1 MEMKVVLKFDA
12 SDSFLACVE
21 KFAEAAREMAHSGVI
36 ESLPEKGRGIARA
49 IVTEDSVRV
58 DRKEKVFPPVEEPA
72 EPAKPAEAEA
82 EAEAEAPA
90 ASEAPAEPAAPAEVK
105 APTVADVRAAMDRC
119 RKRIE
124 GENYATD
131 TKSEGYQKYHKAL
144 TAEFKRISALLG
156 SDKPSG
162 LAEDQRRSFIEEAN
176 LLDIMEDGSIGKPV
190 PF

>member
-1 MEMKVVLKFDA
+1 MELKVTLRFDA
-12 SDSFLACVE
+12 SDSFLACVD
-21 KFAEAAREMAHSGVI
+21 KFREAAVQMAHSGII
-36 ESLPEKGRGIARA
+36 ETLPTKERGIARA

-72 EPAKPAEAEA
+72 KPAAPAEAAVPTEKA
-82 EAEAEAPA
+82 
-90 ASEAPAEPAAPAEVK
+90 APAEPAEVK

-162 LAEDQRRSFIEEAN
+162 LAEDQRRSFIDEAN
-176 LLDIMEDGSIGKPV
+176 LLDIMEDGSIGKPI

>member
-72 EPAKPAEAEA
+72 KPAAPAEAAVPTEK
-82 EAEAEAPA
+82 A
-90 ASEAPAEPAAPAEVK
+90 APAAPAEVK

-162 LAEDQRRSFIEEAN
+162 LAEDQRRSFIDEAN
-176 LLDIMEDGSIGKPV
+176 LLDIMEDGSIGKPI

>member
-72 EPAKPAEAEA
+72 KPAAPAEAVVEA
-82 EAEAEAPA
+82 A
-90 ASEAPAEPAAPAEVK
+90 APAEPAAPAEAKV
-105 APTVADVRAAMDRC
+105 PTVAEVRAAMDRC

-162 LAEDQRRSFIEEAN
+162 LAEDQRWSFINEVN

>member
-72 EPAKPAEAEA
+72 KPAAPAEAAVPTEKA
-82 EAEAEAPA
+82 
-90 ASEAPAEPAAPAEVK
+90 APAEPAEVK

-162 LAEDQRRSFIEEAN
+162 LAEDQRRSFIDEAN

>member
-1 MEMKVVLKFDA
+1 MELKVTLRFDA
-12 SDSFLACVE
+12 SDSFLACVD
-21 KFAEAAREMAHSGVI
+21 KFREAAVQMVNSGII
-36 ESLPEKGRGIARA
+36 ETLPAKERGIARA

-72 EPAKPAEAEA
+72 KPAAPAEAAVPTEKA
-82 EAEAEAPA
+82 
-90 ASEAPAEPAAPAEVK
+90 APAEPAEVK

>member
-72 EPAKPAEAEA
+72 KPAAP
-82 EAEAEAPA
+82 AEAEAPA
-90 ASEAPAEPAAPAEVK
+90 APAEPAEPAAPAEVK

-162 LAEDQRRSFIEEAN
+162 LAENHRWSFIDEVN

>member
-72 EPAKPAEAEA
+72 EPAKPVEAAAEPEA
-82 EAEAEAPA
+82 A
-90 ASEAPAEPAAPAEVK
+90 APAEPEKTV
-105 APTVADVRAAMDRC
+105 PTTADVRAAMDRC

-124 GENYATD
+124 GDGYATD
-131 TKSEGYQKYHKAL
+131 TKSEGYTKYHKKL
-144 TAEFKRISALLG
+144 TAKFKEVSMLLG
-156 SDKPSG
+156 ADKPSA
-162 LAEDQRRSFIEEAN
+162 LAEENRTAFIDEVN
-176 LLDIMEDGSIGKPV
+176 KLDLLEDGSIGKPL

>member
-1 MEMKVVLKFDA
+1 
-12 SDSFLACVE
+12 
-21 KFAEAAREMAHSGVI
+21 
-36 ESLPEKGRGIARA
+36 
-49 IVTEDSVRV
+49 VTEDSVRV

-72 EPAKPAEAEA
+72 KPAAPAEAAVPTEKA
-82 EAEAEAPA
+82 
-90 ASEAPAEPAAPAEVK
+90 APAEPAEVK

-162 LAEDQRRSFIEEAN
+162 LAEDQRRSFIDEAN
-176 LLDIMEDGSIGKPV
+176 LLDIMEDGSIGKPI

>member
-21 KFAEAAREMAHSGVI
+21 KFAEAAREMAHSGII

-72 EPAKPAEAEA
+72 EPAKPAEPAA
-82 EAEAEAPA
+82 PAEAEAPA
-90 ASEAPAEPAAPAEVK
+90 ESAAPAAPAEVK

-131 TKSEGYQKYHKAL
+131 TKSEGYQKYHKQL

-162 LAEDQRRSFIEEAN
+162 LAENQRRSFIEEAN

>member
-21 KFAEAAREMAHSGVI
+21 KFAEAAREMAHSGII
-36 ESLPEKGRGIARA
+36 ESLPEKGRGIASA

-72 EPAKPAEAEA
+72 KPAEPAAPVVEA
-82 EAEAEAPA
+82 AAPA
-90 ASEAPAEPAAPAEVK
+90 APEEPAAPAEVK

-162 LAEDQRRSFIEEAN
+162 LAENHRWSFIDEVN

>member
-21 KFAEAAREMAHSGVI
+21 KFAEAAREMAHSGII

-72 EPAKPAEAEA
+72 EPAKPAEPAA
-82 EAEAEAPA
+82 PAEAEAPA
-90 ASEAPAEPAAPAEVK
+90 ESAAPAAPAEVK

-162 LAEDQRRSFIEEAN
+162 LAENQRRSFIEEAN

>member
-72 EPAKPAEAEA
+72 KPAAP
-82 EAEAEAPA
+82 AEAEAPA
-90 ASEAPAEPAAPAEVK
+90 APAEPATSAGGET
-105 APTVADVRAAMDRC
+105 PTVAEVRAAMDRC

-131 TKSEGYQKYHKAL
+131 TKSEGYQKYHKQL

>member
-72 EPAKPAEAEA
+72 KPAAPAEAAVPTEKA
-82 EAEAEAPA
+82 
-90 ASEAPAEPAAPAEVK
+90 APAEPAEVK

-162 LAEDQRRSFIEEAN
+162 LAEDQRRSFIDEAN
-176 LLDIMEDGSIGKPV
+176 LLDIMEDGSIGKPI

>member
-58 DRKEKVFPPVEEPA
+58 DHKEKVFPPVEEPA
-72 EPAKPAEAEA
+72 EPAKPAEPAA
-82 EAEAEAPA
+82 PAEAEAPA
-90 ASEAPAEPAAPAEVK
+90 ESAAPAAPAEVK

-162 LAEDQRRSFIEEAN
+162 LAEDQRQSFIEEAN

>member
-21 KFAEAAREMAHSGVI
+21 KFAEAAREMAHSGII

-72 EPAKPAEAEA
+72 EPAKPAEPAA
-82 EAEAEAPA
+82 PAEAEAPA
-90 ASEAPAEPAAPAEVK
+90 ESAAPAAPAEVK

>member
-21 KFAEAAREMAHSGVI
+21 KFAEAAREMAHSGII

-72 EPAKPAEAEA
+72 EPAKPAEPAAPVVEA
-82 EAEAEAPA
+82 AAPA
-90 ASEAPAEPAAPAEVK
+90 APEEPAAPAEVK

-162 LAEDQRRSFIEEAN
+162 LAEDQRRSFIDEAN